1 MQKQIRK
8 KIISCCLVLFL
19 VPALAGCSL
28 LKPAERSAADSGEQ
42 SKTDSKTTGDQ
53 DSQDAENGKKDR
65 PNQDIAREN
74 ESDSDQDKSNKEA
87 ADSLPPEMLSSEQA
101 KAKLIED
108 YAAYQKELADNGV
121 VDEWMPISVI
131 SAENLYEVK
140 EEELRKMR
148 LCDELIGIGFYQ
160 VRERYPGKYQ
170 WYLMFKTE
178 KDRAKYESVTPDN
191 KEYMR
196 LTCFYVNLNTGKTFI
211 DDSLIGAFA
220 LSDMENA
227 AYIPSVFDGLVDRMF
242 LLWVLEKN
250 GIIDR
255 VSDYADAWSM
265 AEELDLDWEDNVG
278 EAITKLGGEWD
289 ESVDYTYQEDDI
301 YRFPVYHRETYERV
315 GIYDLNVRY
324 RTVTDYYTGK
334 ELYRDPLANYQPKN
348 LTKKSAVKELFHILK
363 KLYIVSPDEIK
374 GWRSEVKEFE
384 SDDTWMPEGYEIT
397 LWPPQSQAS
406 VIYRINRK
414 GTKVS
419 CYDPERDE
427 YERIYGTAMWYKES
441 AD

>member
-8 KIISCCLVLFL
+8 QIISCCLVLL
-19 VPALAGCSL
+19 LLPALAGCSL
-28 LKPAERSAADSGEQ
+28 LKPAEKSATDSGEQ
-42 SKTDSKTTGDQ
+42 SKTDSKIAENQ
-53 DSQDAENGKKDR
+53 DSQDAENGKENR
-65 PNQDIAREN
+65 PNQDIAKEKER
-74 ESDSDQDKSNKEA
+74 DSDKSNQET
-87 ADSLPPEMLSSEQA
+87 ADLLLPEILSSEQA

-108 YAAYQKELADNGV
+108 YAAYQKKLADDGGV
-121 VDEWMPISVI
+121 DNWMPISEI
-131 SAENLYEVK
+131 SAKNLYEVK
-140 EEELRKMR
+140 EEELSKMR
-148 LCDELIGIGFYQ
+148 LWDELIGIGFYQ

-170 WYLMFKTE
+170 WYLMFETE
-178 KDRAKYESVTPDN
+178 KDRVKYESVTPDN
-191 KEYMR
+191 KEHMR

-227 AYIPSVFDGLVDRMF
+227 AYIPSVFDGLVDQMF

-255 VSDYADAWSM
+255 VSDYADAWAV
-265 AEELDLDWEDNVG
+265 AEDVEWEDNVG

-289 ESVDYTYQEDDI
+289 ESVDYTYQENDT
-301 YRFPVYHRETYERV
+301 YRFPVYHRETYQKV

-348 LTKKSAVKELFHILK
+348 LTKKSAVKELFQILK
-363 KLYIVSPDEIK
+363 KLYIVSQDEIK
-374 GWRSEVKEFE
+374 GWRLEVKEFE
-384 SDDTWMPEGYEIT
+384 SEDAWMPDGYEIT
-397 LWPPQSQAS
+397 LWPSQSQAG
-406 VIYRINRK
+406 VVYRINRK

-419 CYDPERDE
+419 CYDPKQDE